1 VTYTVEQRD
10 QLKAAIA
17 KGVTRLRMGN
27 EEVQFDSL
35 DQMLRRLALMDAEL
49 AGQTGASR
57 QVYPQFVERP
67 R

>member
-1 VTYTVEQRD
+1 MTYTVEQRD

-17 KGVTRLRMGN
+17 RGAMRLKMGN

-35 DQMLRRLALMDAEL
+35 DQMLRRLALMEAEL
-49 AGQTGASR
+49 AGQTSVGR